1 MRVICSSPS
10 FKMSKKEERKS
21 DFFFF
26 QKTSDSQEKPK
37 CEFLTL
43 VFGLVL
49 SLVTSKNVFASF
61 PRLSQCRREFAHNA
75 QPYH

>member
-37 CEFLTL
+37 SEIRNPAKNPRKEKSHAFVFSTSILYIISFL
-43 VFGLVL
+43 F
-49 SLVTSKNVFASF
+49 
-61 PRLSQCRREFAHNA
+61 
-75 QPYH
+75 